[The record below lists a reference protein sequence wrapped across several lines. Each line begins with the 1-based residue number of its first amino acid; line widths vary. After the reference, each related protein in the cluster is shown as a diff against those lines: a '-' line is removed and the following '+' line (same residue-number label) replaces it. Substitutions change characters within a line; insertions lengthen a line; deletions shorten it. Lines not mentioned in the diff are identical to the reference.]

1 MPQLQASELIITDEG
16 RIYHLNLRPEEL
28 APIVITVG
36 DPGRVPMVSRYFDEL
51 EYSGQK
57 REFLTHTGRLGKKRI
72 SVIST
77 GIGTDNIDIVLNEL
91 DALVNISFAERQ
103 VKKELSSLHIIRL
116 GTSGSLQDE
125 LAPDTIVASTH
136 GLGLDSL
143 AAFYPESGAVR
154 DAALEAAFLKAFE
167 ETGLPYFYAA
177 AADEDLLRVLG
188 GASDEQA
195 YLARGITLTSPGFY
209 APQGRSLRAA
219 SLLSAVFFEQVR
231 EFEHRGLR
239 ITNFEM
245 ETSAIYTLA
254 RMLGHR
260 PLSLNLIL
268 ANRRQGTFT
277 KNYHRAIDALIRYA
291 LERIEQIG
299 E

>member
-1 MPQLQASELIITDEG
+1 MPKLQASELIITDEG
-16 RIYHLNLRPEEL
+16 RIYHLNLRPEDL

-36 DPGRVPMVSRYFDEL
+36 DPRRVALISRYFDEI
-51 EYSGQK
+51 EYRGQK

-103 VKKELSSLHIIRL
+103 IKKEGSSLYIIRL
-116 GTSGSLQDE
+116 GTSGSLQDD
-125 LAPDTIVASTH
+125 LPPDMFVASTH
-136 GLGLDSL
+136 GLGLDAL
-143 AAFYPESGAVR
+143 AAFYPESAAVR
-154 DAALEAAFLKAFE
+154 DRKLEAAFLESFE
-167 ETGLPYFYAA
+167 EIGLPCFYAA
-177 AADEDLLRVLG
+177 AADEQLLKDLG
-188 GASDEQA
+188 GD
-195 YLARGITLTSPGFY
+195 LPKGITLTSPGFY
-209 APQGRSLRAA
+209 GPQGRRLRAE
-219 SLLSAVFFEQVR
+219 SLLNATFFEQVR
-231 EFEHRGLR
+231 EFKHKDLR

-277 KNYHRAIDALIRYA
+277 KDYFGAMDKLIRYA